1 MFNSIVENILIGI
14 VIGIILLG
22 TFVSFRANNTLDEIQ
37 KMYFDDPGTE
47 ETRNIA

>member
-14 VIGIILLG
+14 VMGSILVG
-22 TFVSFRANNTLDEIQ
+22 TFVSVRAKNRLDEIQ
-37 KMYFDDPGTE
+37 KMYLEEPGTE